1 MVYLHTHIHF
11 GIVLEVTR
19 SENEA
24 SGLKIP
30 RVSSHRS
37 HRRHERDQE
46 QQRSITQV
54 GNSSKL
60 AITTPEKSEARDEH
74 CKQTPAPASASS
86 PASCVGDVVFGILLS
101 LSPKPPDFEGSGF
114 RLSYQSEKP
123 CGPPALTS

>member
-11 GIVLEVTR
+11 GIILEVTR
-19 SENEA
+19 SENET

-30 RVSSHRS
+30 RGSSHRS

-60 AITTPEKSEARDEH
+60 AITKPEKSEARDIITSIRCWGCRLWDTIIIEL
-74 CKQTPAPASASS
+74 SNLILR
-86 PASCVGDVVFGILLS
+86 VRVFG
-101 LSPKPPDFEGSGF
+101 
-114 RLSYQSEKP
+114 Y
-123 CGPPALTS
+123 LTSPRNPAALLPSLRDARYH